1 MLTLGDV
8 KQQSE
13 IPVQVDM
20 AQLEASLEKRLQ
32 ARAARA
38 DSAVELDPGT
48 LNRWLSEELS
58 ALMHELAEQHAL
70 ANGSVLN

>member
-1 MLTLGDV
+1 V

-38 DSAVELDPGT
+38 DSAVELNPST
-48 LNRWLSEELS
+48 LNRWLQEELA
-58 ALMHELAEQHAL
+58 ALMQELARMHAL
-70 ANGSVLN
+70 ANGAVLN